1 MADFVSF
8 DRTWG
13 IVVQDVKDIRLN
25 FALKHLLVGDVLVLA
40 SQLTSWGIAAR
51 ALRKGTKSPVAILF
65 GQVEHVGLLFG
76 LVFQIL
82 GEAIREDVF
91 IFHLVLDNFVIFDF
105 LFIDLDDLVN
115 ETSRVI
121 SGLLQ
126 PILTVV

>member
-1 MADFVSF
+1 M
-8 DRTWG
+8 
-13 IVVQDVKDIRLN
+13 
-25 FALKHLLVGDVLVLA
+25 
-40 SQLTSWGIAAR
+40 
-51 ALRKGTKSPVAILF
+51 RKGPKSPVAILF
-65 GQVEHVGLLFG
+65 GQVEHVGLLFFG

-105 LFIDLDDLVN
+105 LFIDLADLVN

-126 PILTVV
+126 AVLTVV